1 MNDTMP
7 KHLVTKIIKKL
18 LLISNDTLPK
28 KALILGATFKENCP
42 DLRNSKVFDIFN
54 ELREY
59 NIMSSIYDP
68 IADFEELKG
77 EYNEAALQ
85 NINDQ
90 SDFDIL
96 IIAVSHK
103 QFLTLNP
110 EALVKSKSVI
120 FDVKGI
126 FSDKPYLRL

>member
-1 MNDTMP
+1 M
-7 KHLVTKIIKKL
+7 
-18 LLISNDTLPK
+18 
-28 KALILGATFKENCP
+28 GATFKENCP

-77 EYNEAALQ
+77 VYNEAALQ

-120 FDVKGI
+120 FDVKWI
-126 FSDKPYLRL
+126 FSDKPYIRM